1 MIRLAR
7 HEPQDCSLS
16 TRLRAQV
23 ERHCARKKEG
33 TMDRVTTEP
42 AIKILLT
49 EIHSKLNEAARIAKA
64 AEACAMAGSIAEG
77 VSVSMDIEQ
86 LIYEAGR
93 LQDAASL
100 LNRLSRE

>member
-1 MIRLAR
+1 
-7 HEPQDCSLS
+7 
-16 TRLRAQV
+16 
-23 ERHCARKKEG
+23 
-33 TMDRVTTEP
+33 MDRATIEP
-42 AIKILLT
+42 AIRIMLT

-64 AEACAMAGSIAEG
+64 AEACALADSIAEG
-77 VSVSMDIEQ
+77 VTVSMDIEQ